1 MRALFVVRLL
11 AAVVWLVAPG
21 WVPASAM
28 RVQPTIGERV
38 TQADVFGYL
47 FAAPGSGDWL
57 SYRFSHDGRLVLT
70 KSVGFGSDGAGPAM
84 RAYFETKTQLQSLAG
99 SPVHS
104 FAVAGGSLVAK
115 MYVDAADFSDV
126 SRRYS
131 VVTGAVRVGDA
142 TFRLDPARQDGAAVL
157 DVPLQTLL
165 LSGALPL
172 PDQRLGTVVDVS
184 PEDTSVEG
192 RVVHCVHVTVDFPPS
207 QTPGSTTLPAARL
220 DAWQSPDVPLGTV
233 AWKTTLAGDV
243 FDARLV
249 AFGRASYRPMIS
261 SDPRGGLHAG
271 YQR

>member
-1 MRALFVVRLL
+1 MRTLFVVRLAAAL
-11 AAVVWLVAPG
+11 AWLVAQA
-21 WVPASAM
+21 WLQAWAM
-28 RVQPTIGERV
+28 PVQPKIGERI
-38 TQADVFGYL
+38 TQTDVFGYL
-47 FAAPGSGDWL
+47 FTAPSNGDWL

-70 KSVGFGSDGAGPAM
+70 KSVGFGSDGSGPATM
-84 RAYFETKTQLQSLAG
+84 AYFETKTQMESLTG

-131 VVTGAVRVGDA
+131 VVAGAVRVGDA
-142 TFRLDPARQDGAAVL
+142 TFTLDPARQDGAAVL

-172 PDQRLGTVVDVS
+172 PDDRLGTVVDVS

-207 QTPGSTTLPAARL
+207 QTPGSTSLPAARL

-249 AFGRASYRPMIS
+249 AFGRASYEPVIS
-261 SDPRGGLHAG
+261 SDPRGGVHAG